1 MVVKTGIIYLQKD
14 KFQIFSPNLGSI
26 VEFRF
31 VPEIVRDLDIINST
45 LLENLIK
52 VFVTNGK
59 IAPSNLVFV
68 LADNAYFIKDI
79 FATSPEQK
87 TPKTTNSLAVA
98 NEVLQKQADEF
109 IEHVP
114 FDNVVSKTL
123 PLKNGIKVCAT
134 NKDFYEAF
142 VIAFE
147 HLGFTTESVIPG
159 LVLGNGLSARPVL
172 DQGIVNLIVQR
183 ANTYKQYD
191 LLHQQVFQPPAKL
204 ETEDTDEVELDR
216 QQTKKPDKKRLVAL
230 TGIFGSLLFVLVI
243 VYVQSQ
249 APVTPPQQPA
259 QASNPPPT
267 ILPPINQVVVSPTTA
282 PVVSPSD
289 LQTQALTVQIV
300 NAASTS
306 VAAKNLSE
314 RLSQYTFKNIL
325 LQTQSPVG
333 SAATIVS
340 FSPNVTQ
347 PVRNLILDEVKKVKS
362 NITVQE
368 KGTATTDI
376 TIVLGE

>member
-1 MVVKTGIIYLQKD
+1 MVNKTGIIYLQKD
-14 KFQIFSPNLGSI
+14 KFQIFSPSLGSI
-26 VEFRF
+26 LEFRF

-59 IAPSNLVFV
+59 IVPSNLVFV
-68 LADNAYFIKDI
+68 LADTTYFTKDI
-79 FATSPEQK
+79 LQSPQEQK
-87 TPKTTNSLAVA
+87 KPNSSNAVSVA

-159 LVLGNGLSARPVL
+159 LVLGNGLSTRPVL
-172 DQGIVNLIVQR
+172 DQGIVNLIIQR
-183 ANTYKQYD
+183 TNSYKPYD
-191 LLHQQVFQPPAKL
+191 LLHQQVFQPPAKF
-204 ETEDTDEVELDR
+204 ETEDADEVEVERL
-216 QQTKKPDKKRLVAL
+216 QNKKPDKKRLIAL
-230 TGIFGSLLFVLVI
+230 SGIFASLLLVLVV

-249 APVTPPQQPA
+249 APVSPPQQPA

-267 ILPPINQVVVSPTTA
+267 ILPPIQVAASPTIA
-282 PVVSPSD
+282 PVVSPND

-333 SAATIVS
+333 SASTIVS

-347 PVRNLILDEVKKVKS
+347 QVRNLILDEVKKIKS

-368 KGTATTDI
+368 KGTTSADI